1 MAKLSG
7 PDEAEYKR
15 LQDTVARID
24 RLIAGSTASSATTS
38 ALVAVSE
45 HARARMEA
53 LEDKARVQE
62 EERQQRE
69 SSNLAASMAA
79 KEEGLNKQ
87 EREQYRQ
94 FLEKDHFTKGDFAA
108 LEGFYTSAWE
118 RLSEDG
124 KDQMSQRVWGGVK
137 RGEYQFTELPEVV
150 KEKEADRLE
159 EILKAG
165 PSRPSSVWEVPEADR
180 ADFMKARDQ
189 DRKQESFEVLN
200 RPSFAAALGDAK
212 EREVASK
219 TVDLANAEEQAITV
233 SETRSV
239 PHASKPEKIQEAD
252 QGTIGLED
260 LGTFA
265 DPLKNALVT
274 AAPAPVRS
282 DGPNR

>member
-45 HARARMEA
+45 HARARMDA

-94 FLEKDHFTKGDFAA
+94 FLEKDHFTKGDFVA
-108 LEGFYTSAWE
+108 LEGFYSSAWD
-118 RLSEDG
+118 RLSENG

-200 RPSFAAALGDAK
+200 RPSFAATLGSAK
-212 EREVASK
+212 EREVSSQ
-219 TVDLANAEEQAITV
+219 VVVEGQEANKAAVAKAPKEPAAT
-233 SETRSV
+233 S
-239 PHASKPEKIQEAD
+239 SKPVEKAKIM
-252 QGTIGLED
+252 QGGDFDVSD
-260 LGTFA
+260 LGTFS
-265 DPLKNALVT
+265 DPVQSGKEMASKGSRT
-274 AAPAPVRS
+274 RP
-282 DGPNR
+282 